1 MSTDTFEALFG
12 WIMKIAIAQI
22 NPIIGDFE
30 YNFDRIK
37 DFSEKAVAL
46 SCDLVVF
53 PELVVSG
60 YPPRDLLERNDFIE
74 ANLACLNRLVD
85 SIRGIGII
93 CGFVEKNPPGKG
105 KSLYNAAVLF
115 EDGKI
120 VHRAFKRLLPTYDV
134 FDERRYFEPGIECEP
149 FSYKGHSLGLAI
161 CEDVWN
167 DKDIFQKRIYSIDP
181 VSLMVEK
188 GADLI
193 INISASP
200 FYMGKEVFRQE
211 MLRSIARKYC
221 VPLVFAN
228 QVGGNDGLLFD
239 GISTAFNRLGN
250 IAVRAREF
258 EEDLV
263 VFDSESPV
271 STEDNSQAVL
281 RTGATMVLKALVVGT
296 HDYAIKCGFSKAI
309 LGLSGGIDSALTAAI
324 ASLALGRKNV
334 LAVFMPSRY
343 TSKDN
348 YQDTKKLADNLGI
361 DLIQIPIDGMFK
373 EFLRFLSP
381 SFKTGEP
388 GVTEQNIQARIRATI
403 LMGFSNRDGLLL
415 LSTGNKSEA
424 SVGYC
429 TLYGDMSGGLAVI
442 SDVPKTMVYKL
453 SGLVNAEKEW
463 IPKRIIE
470 KAPSAELKPNQKDQ
484 DDLPPY
490 EILDAVL
497 KGYIEDLKS
506 PDELVQM
513 GFDKKLMENVI
524 SKVVRSEYKRQQ
536 AAPGLKV
543 TSKAFGYGRRYPI
556 AQRYMAE
563 ST

>member
-1 MSTDTFEALFG
+1 
-12 WIMKIAIAQI
+12 MKIAIAQI

-30 YNFDRIK
+30 YNFARIK
-37 DFSEKAVAL
+37 SFSEKAVAL

-93 CGFVEKNPPGKG
+93 CGFVEKNLSGKG
-105 KSLYNAAVLF
+105 NSLYNAAVLF
-115 EDGKI
+115 EDGNI

-134 FDERRYFEPGIECEP
+134 FDERRYFEPGTECAP
-149 FSYKGHSLGLAI
+149 FSYKGHSLGLSI

-167 DKDIFQKRIYSIDP
+167 DKDVFQKSIYTIDP
-181 VSLMVEK
+181 VSLMVGK

-239 GISTAFNRLGN
+239 GISTAFDRQGN

-258 EEDLV
+258 VEDLV

-271 STEDNSQAVL
+271 STEDNPQAVL
-281 RTGATMVLKALVVGT
+281 ETGLTMVFKALVTGT
-296 HDYAIKCGFSKAI
+296 RDYAIKCGFSKAI

-324 ASLALGRKNV
+324 ASLALGRENV

-381 SFKTGEP
+381 SFKTEEP

-442 SDVPKTMVYKL
+442 SDVPKTMVYEL
-453 SGLVNAEKEW
+453 SDLVNAEKEW

-470 KAPSAELKPNQKDQ
+470 KAPSAELKLNQKDQ
-484 DDLPPY
+484 DDLPTY

-513 GFDKKLMENVI
+513 GFDKKLVGNVI

-563 ST
+563 SI

>member
-1 MSTDTFEALFG
+1 
-12 WIMKIAIAQI
+12 MKIAIAQI

-30 YNFDRIK
+30 YNFVRIK
-37 DFSEKAVAL
+37 SFSEKAVAL

-93 CGFVEKNPPGKG
+93 CGFVEKNLSGKG
-105 KSLYNAAVLF
+105 NSLYNAAVLF
-115 EDGKI
+115 EDGNI

-134 FDERRYFEPGIECEP
+134 FDERRYFEPGTECAP
-149 FSYKGHSLGLAI
+149 FSYKGHSLGLSI

-167 DKDIFQKRIYSIDP
+167 DKDVFQKSIYTIDP
-181 VSLMVEK
+181 VSLMVGK

-239 GISTAFNRLGN
+239 GISTAFDRQGN

-258 EEDLV
+258 VEDLV

-271 STEDNSQAVL
+271 STEDNPQAVL
-281 RTGATMVLKALVVGT
+281 GTGLTMVFKALVAGT
-296 HDYAIKCGFSKAI
+296 RDYAIKCGFSKAI

-324 ASLALGRKNV
+324 ASLALGRENV

-381 SFKTGEP
+381 SFKTEEP

-442 SDVPKTMVYKL
+442 SDVPKTMVYEL
-453 SGLVNAEKEW
+453 SDLVNAEKEW

-470 KAPSAELKPNQKDQ
+470 KAPSAELKLNQKDQ
-484 DDLPPY
+484 DDLPTY

-513 GFDKKLMENVI
+513 GFDEKLVENVI